1 MKFRIG
7 ETVKLRE
14 DLSDSKAEFSG
25 KQLVVRAIDN
35 GRYIMKSPKEN
46 ATILN
51 RKLMDIPFSEY
62 DIQLNPMDVRINKH
76 DNIIDIEALNDNN
89 EWKPILRLQDGE
101 FMRQKNLNR
110 LGFTGLSLDFKGR
123 LRLATVD

>member
-46 ATILN
+46 AIILN

-101 FMRQKNLNR
+101 FMRQKDLNR

-123 LRLATVD
+123 LRLAMVG

>member
-76 DNIIDIEALNDNN
+76 DDIIDIEALNDNN

-101 FMRQKNLNR
+101 FMRQKDLNR

-123 LRLATVD
+123 LRLATVG